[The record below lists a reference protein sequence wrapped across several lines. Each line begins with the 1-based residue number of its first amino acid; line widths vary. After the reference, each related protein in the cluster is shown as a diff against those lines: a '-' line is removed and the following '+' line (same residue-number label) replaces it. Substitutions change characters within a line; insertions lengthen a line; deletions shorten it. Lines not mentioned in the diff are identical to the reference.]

1 MANRGQ
7 IRFGLLSASAAS
19 GLLLCGV
26 FFLGGLCGV
35 FAAGWISG
43 ESGLALQ
50 EYVRA
55 YLTLSGVDGVE
66 VSLWRAFWEH
76 VRFPLAVWLL
86 GFTGA
91 GVAGIPLIFGVRGFL
106 FSFGVACFCR
116 LFGWAGL
123 APAAVLF
130 GLPALLWVPV
140 LFVMGMLGMRS
151 ALAVCRREP
160 YRLPWRCWG
169 VCAAALWGCVLMEY
183 LVIARL
189 AGAAGQIVL

>member
-1 MANRGQ
+1 MARRGK
-7 IRFGLLSASAAS
+7 IRFGLLNASAA
-19 GLLLCGV
+19 GVMLLGGM

-35 FAAGWISG
+35 VAAGRVDG

-50 EYVRA
+50 EYVRG
-55 YLTLSGVDGVE
+55 YLTLSGAGGVE
-66 VSLWRAFWEH
+66 ISLWRAVWEH
-76 VRFPLAVWLL
+76 VRFPLAIWLL

-91 GVAGIPLIFGVRGFL
+91 GVAGIPLVFGVRGFL

-140 LFVMGMLGMRS
+140 LFVMGVLGMRS
-151 ALAVCRREP
+151 ALALCRREVCG
-160 YRLPWRCWG
+160 LPWRCWG
-169 VCAAALWGCVLMEY
+169 VCAAVLWSCVLLEY
-183 LVIARL
+183 LVVARL